1 VRLIEHADDIGGGG
15 LVGHRLAFALCL
27 VSCCKTEY
35 GSPVLGLSYKWSES
49 LDEGREK

>member
-1 VRLIEHADDIGGGG
+1 MRLFEHAHDVGCYR

-27 VSCCKTEY
+27 VSYCETEY